1 MIVIPRFS
9 FHFLLEATVVVQSHD
24 QVPKDQ
30 FYPHYYYYY
39 HPMIVYLRRLD
50 TGNLPIITSSSAK
63 GQMMCNCYN
72 NTLT

>member
-1 MIVIPRFS
+1 MIGIPRFS
-9 FHFLLEATVVVQSHD
+9 FHFLLEATLVVLSHD

-30 FYPHYYYYY
+30 FYPHYYYY

>member
-1 MIVIPRFS
+1 MIIVKIRFF
-9 FHFLLEATVVVQSHD
+9 FHFLLEATLVVQSHD

-30 FYPHYYYYY
+30 FYPHYYY